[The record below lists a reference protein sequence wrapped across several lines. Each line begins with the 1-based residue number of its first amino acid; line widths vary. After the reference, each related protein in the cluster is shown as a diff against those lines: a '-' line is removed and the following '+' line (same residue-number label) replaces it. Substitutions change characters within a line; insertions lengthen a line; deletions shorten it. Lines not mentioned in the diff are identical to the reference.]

1 MDEQNTN
8 EVSLQQEI
16 AEIAVTPEKK
26 ENTETESAARKETEE
41 VASEGEE
48 ATAEAQETSAVVE
61 IPAQPDP
68 QTNSY
73 PHSHSITFVIAV
85 VLGVI
90 LVLFLRRKPKPVVV
104 TFEEVCQY
112 AQKLKQLHPEATST
126 MVSVVVND
134 KTKVKTLIQ
143 VALNSE
149 GEPIHQSNDE
159 IVGRQ
164 FPIADVDSRLK
175 KLLGDDIKC
184 IIPID

>member
-8 EVSLQQEI
+8 EVSLQQETG
-16 AEIAVTPEKK
+16 EIAVTPEKK
-26 ENTETESAARKETEE
+26 ENTETEAAAKEETT
-41 VASEGEE
+41 S
-48 ATAEAQETSAVVE
+48 TAQETTAIVE
-61 IPAQPDP
+61 VPAQPDT
-68 QTNSY
+68 QTNKQ
-73 PHSHSITFVIAV
+73 PHTFPVTIIAI

-90 LVLFLRRKPKPVVV
+90 LAILFMRKKSKPVV
-104 TFEEVCQY
+104 TFDDVCQF